1 MWLLSSNFPPSNRN
15 VLFKKKKKNVSGI
28 LCITPAEGLYLPS
41 GGLFFF
47 PSAGPSE
54 RKGFQYFQIGMWGSP
69 EEKLWGDG
77 AKIYYFKIE
86 KKNEGKVKSSHLQ
99 TALFV
104 YFKLPFGLILI
115 RV

>member
-1 MWLLSSNFPPSNRN
+1 M
-15 VLFKKKKKNVSGI
+15 SGI

-47 PSAGPSE
+47 FPSAGPSE
-54 RKGFQYFQIGMWGSP
+54 GKGFQYFQIGMWGSP
-69 EEKLWGDG
+69 EEKLWGDRG